1 MSASQCA
8 TAACCRRHPKACR
21 ASHVVPAPSVPLE
34 PVASEAATVRAA
46 AAGGSVIITH
56 TTGSNLPF
64 ARNWYAHLQRAGVSS
79 FVLIATDAA
88 ALAALRTE
96 VPGHVVRCPPA
107 IDACRPHGAD
117 DGPRSYRSRGWT
129 RLMFA
134 VPQMLRWVLAMQLDV
149 LWMDTDVVALADPL
163 PVLRDLLGANAS
175 SSPPQLLA
183 SVDGRFPD
191 EDPRECAQY
200 YSAETRW
207 GASAGGS
214 KLCGGLFYL
223 RHGARS
229 LALVDAW
236 EARLRGPRAGAKNQP
251 HYNDALRAAAGLRV
265 RVLPCDLFPN
275 GYRYASE
282 SWRRAQRRPPLAV
295 HNNWIKGHA
304 AKLARFKEW
313 GLWREHN
320 SPS

>member
-1 MSASQCA
+1 MYKRQ
-8 TAACCRRHPKACR
+8 
-21 ASHVVPAPSVPLE
+21 
-34 PVASEAATVRAA
+34 
-46 AAGGSVIITH
+46 
-56 TTGSNLPF
+56 
-64 ARNWYAHLQRAGVSS
+64 
-79 FVLIATDAA
+79 
-88 ALAALRTE
+88 
-96 VPGHVVRCPPA
+96 
-107 IDACRPHGAD
+107 
-117 DGPRSYRSRGWT
+117 
-129 RLMFA
+129 
-134 VPQMLRWVLAMQLDV
+134 
-149 LWMDTDVVALADPL
+149 
-163 PVLRDLLGANAS
+163 
-175 SSPPQLLA
+175 
-183 SVDGRFPD
+183 
-191 EDPRECAQY
+191 QY

-229 LALVDAW
+229 LALVDDW

-251 HYNDALRAAAGLRV
+251 HYNDAIVATGVAVSL
-265 RVLPCDLFPN
+265 LPCDLFPN